1 MTLSDHDKWVIEQY
15 EADEEMMVLIFA
27 QWCVNHQL
35 DPVQLYEEAYPNQQA
50 NKLLQQVLEKTTEKN
65 EAVDISKEVVLHVM
79 LEVGNDDLAFG
90 VQAQA
95 ETIHNKKSDW
105 LAITVNATKVIY
117 NPCSLLN
124 FNKA

>member
-1 MTLSDHDKWVIEQY
+1 MTLSDHDKWVIAQY

-50 NKLLQQVLEKTTEKN
+50 NKLLQQVLEKTTEKK
-65 EAVDISKEVVLHVM
+65 EAVEISTEVVLHV
-79 LEVGNDDLAFG
+79 LQEYGNDDLAFV

-95 ETIHNKKSDW
+95 ESIHDKTSDW
-105 LAITVNATKVIY
+105 LPIIVIPIKVIY
-117 NPCSLLN
+117 NP
-124 FNKA
+124 

>member
-35 DPVQLYEEAYPNQQA
+35 DPVQLYDVAYPNQQD
-50 NKLLQQVLEKTTEKN
+50 NKLLQQVLEKTTERD
-65 EAVDISKEVVLHVM
+65 EAVEISTEVVLHV
-79 LEVGNDDLAFG
+79 LQEFGNDDLAFV

-95 ETIHNKKSDW
+95 ETIRNKKSD
-105 LAITVNATKVIY
+105 
-117 NPCSLLN
+117 
-124 FNKA
+124 